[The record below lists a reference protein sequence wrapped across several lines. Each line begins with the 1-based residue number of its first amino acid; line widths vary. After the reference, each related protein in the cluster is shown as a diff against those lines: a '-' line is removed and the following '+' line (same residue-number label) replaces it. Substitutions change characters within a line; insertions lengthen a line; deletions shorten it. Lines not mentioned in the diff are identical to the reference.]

1 MGKVIEMSEIGKFL
15 KDGMTISIG
24 GFLGCG
30 NAHNIIDEILKTD
43 VKNLTLVSSDTVK
56 DGQGIGKLIAD
67 NRISK
72 LMATHIGTNKD
83 TQRQVNDGL
92 IELELIPQGTL
103 AERLRSAAAGL
114 GGVLTRTGIGTLV
127 QEGKEVIHIDGQDYI
142 LEKPIHLDLAIVKA
156 QKADK
161 SGNLV
166 YNGATRN
173 FNVPMAGAAKVT
185 IAEVEEIVE
194 NGELNPNF
202 IHTPFVYINH
212 IVKA

>member
-30 NAHNIIDEILKTD
+30 NAHNIIDEILKTN

-83 TQRQVNDGL
+83 TQRQVNEGL

-127 QEGKEVIHIDGQDYI
+127 QEGKEVIHIDGKDYI

-161 SGNLV
+161 SGNLI

>member
-30 NAHNIIDEILKTD
+30 NAHNIIDEILKTN
-43 VKNLTLVSSDTVK
+43 VRNLTLVSSDTVK

-83 TQRQVNDGL
+83 TQRQVNEGL

-114 GGVLTRTGIGTLV
+114 GGVLTRTGLGTLV
-127 QEGKEVIHIDGQDYI
+127 QEGKEVIHIDGKDYI

-161 SGNLV
+161 SGNLI